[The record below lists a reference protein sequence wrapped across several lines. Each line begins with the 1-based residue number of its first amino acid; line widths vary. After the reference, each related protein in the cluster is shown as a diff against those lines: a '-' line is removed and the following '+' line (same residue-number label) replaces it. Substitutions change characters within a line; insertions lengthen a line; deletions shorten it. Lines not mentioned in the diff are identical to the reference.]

1 MDNEELEALLREWVA
16 AAVSIAD
23 NVESIA
29 RVIERAE
36 EREVHDGRCR

>member
-1 MDNEELEALLREWVA
+1 MDDNELVELLKEWVA

-36 EREVHDGRCR
+36 EREVDKT

>member
-1 MDNEELEALLREWVA
+1 MDDVELTDLLKEMVA

-36 EREVHDGRCR
+36 DRELDND